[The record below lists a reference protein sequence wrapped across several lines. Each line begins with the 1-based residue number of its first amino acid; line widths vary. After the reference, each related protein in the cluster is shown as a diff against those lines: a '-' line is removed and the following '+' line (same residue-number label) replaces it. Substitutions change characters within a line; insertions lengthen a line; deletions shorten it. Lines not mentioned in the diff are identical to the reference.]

1 MGLSQEAINEFKK
14 IYRRELGEEI
24 SDEKAQ
30 ELGEDLISLFRIIY
44 RPIPEG
50 YAGKLQ
56 EEEKGGTNSHSG

>member
-24 SDEKAQ
+24 SNEKAR

-50 YAGKLQ
+50 YTGKHQ
-56 EEEKGGTNSHSG
+56 EKKKGNNAHSR